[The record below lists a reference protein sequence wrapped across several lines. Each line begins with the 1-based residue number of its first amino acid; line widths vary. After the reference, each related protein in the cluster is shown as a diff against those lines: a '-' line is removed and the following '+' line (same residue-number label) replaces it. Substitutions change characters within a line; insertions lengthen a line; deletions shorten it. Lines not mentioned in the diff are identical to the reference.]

1 MTRTHAPAATRAVP
15 GGRPGTAL
23 PSVGYRPPSA
33 HALDVEVFGVDDL
46 RRRIERGQV
55 APAHRIE
62 FHQLVLVTHGRCVH
76 AIDFE
81 PIDCAA
87 GSLISVR
94 PSQAQRFD
102 PRRGWSGRVLV
113 FRPEFLLPARARADR
128 EPTVRP
134 VELPA
139 HLRLDADELAT
150 TAARIEQLR
159 ADSSLAA
166 PPALLAPLLRHQLHA
181 LLLRLA
187 IARGRHATETSPA
200 TPGRLRFERL
210 RALLETRFADW
221 HGVAPYADALGC
233 SEKTLTRACLEA
245 TGLAAKAVVAARV
258 NLEAKRLLA
267 HTALPVGSIADRLG
281 FEDTAH
287 FVKFF
292 RREVGETPGAF
303 RARFV
308 EASGAVRARF
318 VEASG
323 ADEGDA
329 RWRTGHGPA

>member
-1 MTRTHAPAATRAVP
+1 MPAR
-15 GGRPGTAL
+15 RPQRAL

-33 HALDVEVFGVDDL
+33 HALDIEVFGVDDL

-55 APAHRIE
+55 AAAHRIE

-76 AIDFE
+76 SIDFE
-81 PIDCAA
+81 PIPCAA
-87 GSLISVR
+87 GSLIAVR

-102 PRRGWSGRVLV
+102 PRRGWRGQVLV

-134 VELPA
+134 IELPA

-150 TAARIEQLR
+150 TTARLEQLR
-159 ADSSLAA
+159 ADSTLGAA
-166 PPALLAPLLRHQLHA
+166 ASLLAPMLRHQLHA

-187 IARGRHATETSPA
+187 IAQGRQASAASPA

-210 RALLETRFADW
+210 RALVETRFAGW
-221 HGVAPYADALGC
+221 HGVGPYADALGC
-233 SEKTLTRACLEA
+233 TEKTLTRACLEA
-245 TGLAAKAVVAARV
+245 TGLAAKAFIAARI
-258 NLEAKRLLA
+258 NLEGKRLLA

-281 FEDTAH
+281 FEDTTH

-303 RARFV
+303 RARFMETTTPV
-308 EASGAVRARF
+308 DGRAGWRSGR
-318 VEASG
+318 
-323 ADEGDA
+323 
-329 RWRTGHGPA
+329 GPA